1 MNTPANP
8 TPAGPSAHVPVDVA
22 PGRLV
27 FGWLLVGIP
36 LVYGIVTTLSRVGQL
51 FQ

>member
-1 MNTPANP
+1 MDTTSRTPE
-8 TPAGPSAHVPVDVA
+8 HVPVNVA
-22 PGRLV
+22 PGQLV
-27 FGWLLVGIP
+27 FGWLLVGVP

>member
-1 MNTPANP
+1 MDTTSRTPE
-8 TPAGPSAHVPVDVA
+8 HVPVNVA

-27 FGWLLVGIP
+27 FGWLVGVP